1 MAAEH
6 SQEERASDKSNSE
19 PDGMPC
25 INASCTESIA
35 SLEHQV
41 GKAAVKVSRLERQ
54 LRQQEQETERQK
66 QRNVLLSAKN
76 DRMDEKLKAM
86 EAVVVQHMQMKDS
99 LEKLEA
105 PPSVP
110 PAEAARRARKGWC

>member
-1 MAAEH
+1 MSQVGMPIPFFTERKIIEFDNSSRRKPNRYMMAAER
-6 SQEERASDKSNSE
+6 SQETAGDRSNSE

-54 LRQQEQETERQK
+54 LRQQEQETASETTQCVAVSQKRQ
-66 QRNVLLSAKN
+66 
-76 DRMDEKLKAM
+76 D
-86 EAVVVQHMQMKDS
+86 
-99 LEKLEA
+99 
-105 PPSVP
+105 
-110 PAEAARRARKGWC
+110 G